1 MKKTFPKFHSLSYIE
16 IGFEKGLVA
25 MSSVNSAFI
34 SSSSESI
41 WDLVRDSL
49 EEVLGEGIFLSW
61 ISNLHYESVDAGVLR
76 LSAIND
82 LVKSWVE
89 KNYLEAIQ
97 DVICQFDNQIQTIE
111 IQVKT
116 SAPKPRAPIRAS
128 DLISPMAP
136 ANVPAKAKSKTQ
148 GLHYRH
154 ATFDNFVV
162 GDCNR
167 MAYSAA
173 RTVADAPGRNHY
185 NPLVLWG
192 RSGQGKTH
200 LLQAIGHFA
209 SSNGTAA
216 NVVYRTADDF
226 LKEYMQSVREKKA
239 EYFCRRYDSC
249 DILILDDIQFLAKKE
264 RTQEE
269 LYKILSRLLSH
280 QKQIVLSCDQAP
292 HSVENL
298 DARLLGRFEGGLTCA
313 LQSMNLETRLAFLR
327 KKAAADGFGLSLDD
341 EAFRWL
347 AMRYQSNAR
356 ELEGVLVKLIGL
368 RDLMGVDLTLESIR
382 NLVGDIVK
390 SSHRSVSIKSIAE
403 ATAHSFGVKVELLSA
418 KSRVSSIALPRKVA
432 MMLSRELTDSSLE
445 AIGFHFNRDY
455 STVIAGLK
463 SLEKDIEVTSGLIE
477 KIEEIRNS
485 ILA

>member
-1 MKKTFPKFHSLSYIE
+1 MP
-16 IGFEKGLVA
+16 
-25 MSSVNSAFI
+25 SVNSAVL
-34 SSSSESI
+34 SASSESF

-49 EEVLGEGIFLSW
+49 EQVLGEGIFLSW
-61 ISNLHYESVDAGVLR
+61 ISNLHYESIEDGVLR

-97 DVICQFDNQIQTIE
+97 DIISQMDDQIRSIE
-111 IQVKT
+111 IQVKP
-116 SAPKPRAPIRAS
+116 SAPKPRMQLRAA
-128 DLISPMAP
+128 DLISPASP
-136 ANVPAKAKSKTQ
+136 SKVKSKTQ
-148 GLHYRH
+148 GLHYRN

-162 GDCNR
+162 GECNR
-167 MAYSAA
+167 MAYGAA

-209 SSNGTAA
+209 SSNGTAS

-298 DARLLGRFEGGLTCA
+298 DARLLGRFEGGLTCS
-313 LQSMNLETRLAFLR
+313 LQSMGLETRLAFLR

-368 RDLMGVDLTLESIR
+368 RDLMGVDLTIESIR
-382 NLVGDIVK
+382 NLVGDAVK
-390 SSHRSVSIKSIAE
+390 SSHQSVSIKSIAE
-403 ATAHSFGVKVELLSA
+403 ATAHAFGIKMELLSA

-463 SLEKDIEVTSGLIE
+463 SLEKDVELTSGLRE

-485 ILA
+485 ILT